1 MKGTVKQCCVLG
13 CCCSSWCGMRRISEL
28 SEVVWLDQGS
38 LWNSRESILWWKYN
52 LFSVFT
58 VTAGGVGKLCWSL
71 LCLLFTPWNV
81 TVSGPCRA
89 FLAKSCHLSSRILHY
104 QCPKLLVS
112 TLFILGYFEEQFD
125 GRVTASPF
133 SLLVLQIVNLLGLR
147 CLSVCLVL

>member
-112 TLFILGYFEEQFD
+112 TLLYLATLRNSLMVELLQACSVSWFFRLSISWVWD
-125 GRVTASPF
+125 ASVF
-133 SLLVLQIVNLLGLR
+133 A
-147 CLSVCLVL
+147 

>member
-28 SEVVWLDQGS
+28 PEVVWLDQGS
-38 LWNSRESILWWKYN
+38 LWNRGESILWWKYN

-81 TVSGPCRA
+81 TVSGPCSCRA
-89 FLAKSCHLSSRILHY
+89 FLAESCHLSSRILHY

-112 TLFILGYFEEQFD
+112 TLLYLATLRNSLMVELLQACSVSWFFRLSISWVWD
-125 GRVTASPF
+125 ASVF
-133 SLLVLQIVNLLGLR
+133 A
-147 CLSVCLVL
+147 